1 MTLIGM
7 CYIPLSAKGTSGT
20 QSNWMAVT
28 GPQLQ
33 VKIKKIN
40 RHWCLEGFAL
50 QRGPCLQKQ
59 EMHDVP
65 CP

>member
-1 MTLIGM
+1 MGM
-7 CYIPLSAKGTSGT
+7 CYITLSAKKTSGT
-20 QSNWMAVT
+20 PSNWMAIT

-33 VKIKKIN
+33 VKIKTD
-40 RHWCLEGFAL
+40 RQWCSEGFAL